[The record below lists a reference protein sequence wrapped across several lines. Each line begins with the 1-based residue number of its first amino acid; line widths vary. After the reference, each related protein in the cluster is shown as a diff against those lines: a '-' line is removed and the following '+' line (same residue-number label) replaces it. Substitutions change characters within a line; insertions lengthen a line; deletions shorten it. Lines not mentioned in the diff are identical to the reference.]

1 MRWTPPARPPVRRP
15 YKASPAQ
22 QQQQQ
27 QQEKGRRETTS
38 RSPEHSGKGL
48 AELQPDLSLVSPLLA
63 RLLRP
68 RRSTIAAGR
77 RSRTA
82 RGVMRGYGASRYVR
96 SLAISIACWGSA
108 IRFLA
113 FRRRVGWSSLTAAV
127 RLFLLLFGP
136 RPRARMQGIRRR
148 TTSSRSTPP
157 PRTPPCR
164 SHCRCSTS
172 PSCRRRRRRRRLIKV
187 RAGACLPAI
196 HHLSLPP
203 PMLSVCSV

>member
-15 YKASPAQ
+15 YKASPA
-22 QQQQQ
+22 QQ

-48 AELQPDLSLVSPLLA
+48 AELLPDLSLVSPLLA

-68 RRSTIAAGR
+68 RRSTRAAGR

-164 SHCRCSTS
+164 CSTS